1 MSNSAAAEKIQPV
14 ETEIYGNAN
23 WIEKVSDAFLGQKV
37 NRHLKLATRVH
48 PCIINNKRVLVYERG
63 LAIKNPDAFDKL
75 REYAEVNGFGLK
87 EDQRSGVSKKV
98 CFERRMAKTV
108 PLLFLA
114 SGIFMSSAA
123 SAEIS
128 NPAKTTVKV
137 LSDVEVTGEYDRN
150 DRAYSSKDGK
160 RFITNPYGETESILA
175 VAAKT
180 KSFGTKKRVST
191 RGI

>member
-87 EDQRSGVSKKV
+87 EDQQQDDQHLPQDLK
-98 CFERRMAKTV
+98 
-108 PLLFLA
+108 
-114 SGIFMSSAA
+114 
-123 SAEIS
+123 
-128 NPAKTTVKV
+128 NPGRQEK
-137 LSDVEVTGEYDRN
+137 
-150 DRAYSSKDGK
+150 
-160 RFITNPYGETESILA
+160 IP
-175 VAAKT
+175 
-180 KSFGTKKRVST
+180 
-191 RGI
+191 